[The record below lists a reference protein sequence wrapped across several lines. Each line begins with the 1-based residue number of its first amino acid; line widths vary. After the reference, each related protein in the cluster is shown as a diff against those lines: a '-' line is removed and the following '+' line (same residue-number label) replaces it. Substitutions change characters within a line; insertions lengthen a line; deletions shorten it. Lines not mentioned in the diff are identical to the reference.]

1 MPSVLR
7 PGALLLLALLGALTA
22 AAPASAQP
30 QSGIARPPTGERPL
44 RDLGEQ
50 LYAGNCSMCHG
61 ADARGQ
67 LRPRMSSEGIM
78 GQGPSLRGVGAQSVD
93 FYLRTGYM
101 PLSEPSEQPERRRP
115 LFNDHEIRALVDYVG
130 SLPPPGP
137 PVPHP
142 DPAKG
147 NFAEGYEVFTEHCAG
162 CHQVVA
168 QGGVATGARVPP
180 LEDSTPTQIAQAVR
194 IGPYLMP
201 KFSEKDISKEEL
213 DSLVKYAEMSA
224 KHPYDEGGWGI
235 GNLGPVPEGIVTW
248 FLAAVAFVLMCIA
261 IGSRL
266 RSS

>member
-1 MPSVLR
+1 VR
-7 PGALLLLALLGALTA
+7 TGILLALALVGALSA

-30 QSGIARPPTGERPL
+30 QSGVARPPNEERLPL
-44 RDLGEQ
+44 RELGEQ

-67 LRPRMSSEGIM
+67 LRPRRSSEGIM

-101 PLSEPSEQPERRRP
+101 PLAEPGEQPERRRP
-115 LFNDHEIRALVDYVG
+115 LFNDHEIRALVDYVS

-168 QGGVATGARVPP
+168 RGGVATGARVPP

-201 KFSEKDISKEEL
+201 KFSDKEITNAEL
-213 DSLVKYAEMSA
+213 DSLIRYAEMSA

-235 GNLGPVPEGIVTW
+235 GNIGPVPEGMVTW
-248 FLAAVAFVLMCIA
+248 MLAAVAFVLMCLV

-266 RSS
+266 RRS